1 MFETDSVTKK
11 MRLLRLFRK
20 AGERLFIVPLDH
32 IVTTGPIADAAG
44 TAALVR
50 TIAANGADAVVLHK
64 GRVRFVDPAC
74 FQQLSLVIHI
84 SASTVHADDVNAK
97 TVVASVEECIRLGA
111 DAVSIHINMGSPTE
125 AVQLADL
132 ARAAEACGR
141 WNMPLLAMVYPRGPR
156 IGNPH
161 DPDLVAHAV
170 NLASE
175 LGADIVKTVYTGSVD
190 TMSQVV
196 RTCPIPVL
204 AAGGAKM
211 TDPGELAMFMR
222 DVLRSGARGVAMGR
236 NVFEAE
242 QPGEIVKV
250 VAGMIDDPAG
260 LLQYI

>member
-1 MFETDSVTKK
+1 
-11 MRLLRLFRK
+11 
-20 AGERLFIVPLDH
+20 
-32 IVTTGPIADAAG
+32 
-44 TAALVR
+44 
-50 TIAANGADAVVLHK
+50 
-64 GRVRFVDPAC
+64 
-74 FQQLSLVIHI
+74 
-84 SASTVHADDVNAK
+84 
-97 TVVASVEECIRLGA
+97 
-111 DAVSIHINMGSPTE
+111 MGSPTE
-125 AVQLADL
+125 AAQLAAL
-132 ARAAEACGR
+132 AGAAEACGR

-170 NLASE
+170 NLAAE